1 MADILLTVGVDT
13 SLSYAEF
20 QAGITSLVS
29 QVNAN
34 PPKIKLKFDDSSLSS
49 MKQQIESMTKAA
61 SSANAANL
69 AGGYTKTNSGIWVKD
84 TAAINANT
92 QAKNANANATRKAAD
107 ATKQAAASENAFAV
121 GTKKHTDALT
131 KVNNLLG
138 QVTVNTQKWT
148 AARNGS
154 TSTSYSALKDQITA
168 LEAL

>member
-61 SSANAANL
+61 SSANAAKL

-92 QAKNANANATRKAAD
+92 QAKMLMPMLQGKPPMLQNRLQRVKMRL
-107 ATKQAAASENAFAV
+107 Q
-121 GTKKHTDALT
+121 
-131 KVNNLLG
+131 
-138 QVTVNTQKWT
+138 
-148 AARNGS
+148 
-154 TSTSYSALKDQITA
+154 SAQRSIQTL
-168 LEAL
+168 